1 MNVVQ
6 LYLNFDEHEIPLK
19 GKIIML
25 APDTL
30 SVSGANI
37 IIFPF
42 NGKIIMLAPDTE
54 SVLKWH
60 TFSYFSSCFWLEF
73 LNVWL
78 LFGQIRIGLKK
89 FMLEGFPP
97 LS

>member
-19 GKIIML
+19 
-25 APDTL
+25 
-30 SVSGANI
+30 
-37 IIFPF
+37 
-42 NGKIIMLAPDTE
+42 GKIIMLAPDTE

>member
-25 APDTL
+25 APDTE
-30 SVSGANI
+30 N
-37 IIFPF
+37 
-42 NGKIIMLAPDTE
+42 
-54 SVLKWH
+54 VLKWH

-78 LFGQIRIGLKK
+78 FFGQIRIGLKK